1 MERLSKVNSSTSP
14 HRTWESRSAIAL
26 ERRSGPAQRK
36 EIVVHVK
43 GRNAAKEER
52 YRVVTDSPLTRAEA
66 MVCFDLLAGSGVF
79 TPEGHTVKVISDR
92 EYRRV
97 TAGAR

>member
-1 MERLSKVNSSTSP
+1 MYMFKS
-14 HRTWESRSAIAL
+14 
-26 ERRSGPAQRK
+26 Q
-36 EIVVHVK
+36 
-43 GRNAAKEER
+43 NAAKEER

-92 EYRRV
+92 EYQKSTGGTR
-97 TAGAR
+97 